1 MTTDPSITTPDSRP
15 VIYDNHGRPITYL
28 RLAVTD
34 RCNLRCFYCMPEE
47 GIKYLHKSKLLSYEE
62 MLRIV
67 GVLAELGVHKVR
79 ITGGE
84 PFVRN
89 NLVDFLY
96 RLADIQGIDEL
107 NITTNGVLTGQYLKQ
122 MKEIGI
128 RSVNLSLD
136 TLVATKFNT
145 ITLRN
150 QFEKVI
156 DNLHLLLNNDFKVK
170 VNVVLMK
177 GFNENEIVDFVKLTQ
192 FLPISVRFIEF
203 MPFAGNE
210 WDRSKMVSQNEILSK
225 VETCFTSD
233 KIQKLEDEKNFTA
246 RTYKIKGFQGD
257 FGIISSITNPFCD
270 SCNRIRLTANGK
282 IKNCLFSNSETDL
295 LTAFRNGESITNLIA
310 QSVQNKKKV
319 RAGMETFS
327 EINDPSLHFD
337 NRSMIAIGG

>member
-1 MTTDPSITTPDSRP
+1 MTPSKTILTDDF
-15 VIYDNHGRPITYL
+15 GRKHNYL
-28 RLAVTD
+28 RISLLEK
-34 RCNLRCFYCMPEE
+34 CNLRCTYCMPAD
-47 GIKYLHKSKLLSYEE
+47 GITLSPKASLMTADEI
-62 MLRIV
+62 LAIAQSFV
-67 GVLAELGVHKVR
+67 ANGVDKIRL
-79 ITGGE
+79 TGGE
-84 PFVRN
+84 PLLRK
-89 NLVDFLY
+89 DFPEIVSKLST
-96 RLADIQGIDEL
+96 LEVSL
-107 NITTNGVLTGQYLKQ
+107 SITTNGILIDRHIEVLKQ
-122 MKEIGI
+122 AGI
-128 RSVNLSLD
+128 KKINLSLD
-136 TLVATKFNT
+136 TLVSSKFHS

-156 DNLHLLLNNDFKVK
+156 DNLHLLLNHDFQVK

-177 GFNENEIVDFVKLTQ
+177 GFNDNEILDFINLTES
-192 FLPISVRFIEF
+192 LPISVRFIEF

-210 WDRSKMVSQNEILSK
+210 WDRSKMVSQNEILSQA
-225 VETCFTSD
+225 ETCFTLD

-295 LTAFRNGESITNLIA
+295 LTAFRNGESITELIS

-319 RAGMETFS
+319 RAGMVTIS
-327 EINDPSLHFD
+327 EMNDPAKHFD